1 MRILGTG
8 YAFIN
13 AEAKLLYCLNTEPR
27 KLVGGKELA
36 AGYSAKTLDRNAL
49 CGPYTLEGRFPE
61 IQ

>member
-13 AEAKLLYCLNTEPR
+13 VEAKLLYHLNTEPR

-36 AGYSAKTLDRNAL
+36 AGIF
-49 CGPYTLEGRFPE
+49 C
-61 IQ
+61 